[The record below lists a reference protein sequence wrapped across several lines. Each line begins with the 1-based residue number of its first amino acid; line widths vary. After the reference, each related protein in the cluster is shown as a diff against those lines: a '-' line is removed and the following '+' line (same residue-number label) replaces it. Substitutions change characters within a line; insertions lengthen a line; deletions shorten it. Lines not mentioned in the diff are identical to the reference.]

1 MRTQASVI
9 LYTADGAEL
18 DYDSLV
24 ILTLV
29 EEGGDLKV
37 AKFQDFSD
45 PEKGDKLHGWV
56 AKHLAKVA
64 T

>member
-1 MRTQASVI
+1 M
-9 LYTADGAEL
+9 LYTVDGAKL

-29 EEGGDLKV
+29 EEGGDLKI

-45 PEKGDKLHGWV
+45 PEKRDNLHSWV
-56 AKHLAKVA
+56 AKTLAKRA